1 MEFISLIFRLGVV
14 LAIFSFIWGLIQFG
28 LTVLRGGMPLPYP
41 LALVLKLIQYFL
53 IADITILFCTSRP
66 ETMQVDILLSGF
78 ILLMYFIGKM
88 QNQQTRFMIVQIQGR
103 AMGRQQQPAPKMNLE
118 LGVIVLSMALFV
130 FLVFQTEYAYNPL
143 SNWFYDTITDIEK
156 TPIFGFIFKVIGFF
170 FTIAMLFRMAGA
182 FTMIL
187 SGQAFQKNRNNDQNR
202 NNDRFD
208 DYEEL

>member
-1 MEFISLIFRLGVV
+1 MIFRLGVV
-14 LAIFSFIWGLIQFG
+14 LAIFSFIWGLIQFA

-41 LALVLKLIQYFL
+41 IALALKLIQYFL
-53 IADITILFCTSRP
+53 IADITILFCTART
-66 ETMQVDILLSGF
+66 ETVQVDILLSGF

-88 QNQQTRFMIVQIQGR
+88 QNQRNRFMIVQIQGR

-118 LGVIVLSMALFV
+118 LGVIVLSMGLFV
-130 FLVFQTEYAYNPL
+130 LLVIQPELAYNPL
-143 SNWFYDTITDIEK
+143 SEWFYTTITDIEK

-182 FTMIL
+182 FTLIL
-187 SGQAFQKNRNNDQNR
+187 SGQAFQKNRSNNGR
-202 NNDRFD
+202 NNRDNERFD